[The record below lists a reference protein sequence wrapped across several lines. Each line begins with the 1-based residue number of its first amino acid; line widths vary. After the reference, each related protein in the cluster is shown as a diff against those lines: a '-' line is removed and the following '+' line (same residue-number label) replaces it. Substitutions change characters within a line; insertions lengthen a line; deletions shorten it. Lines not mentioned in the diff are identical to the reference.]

1 MIFIDVGKL
10 YCSTS
15 VVFTEHL
22 LFQIVEF
29 ISVLLTVGS
38 EAAEEKLIDFGAV
51 QRIINLFFEY
61 VQHFCY
67 LVLKSFDL
75 MP

>member
-1 MIFIDVGKL
+1 M
-10 YCSTS
+10 
-15 VVFTEHL
+15 

-38 EAAEEKLIDFGAV
+38 EAAEKKLIDYEAV

-61 VQHFCY
+61 VQQFCY
-67 LVLKSFDL
+67 LVL
-75 MP
+75 